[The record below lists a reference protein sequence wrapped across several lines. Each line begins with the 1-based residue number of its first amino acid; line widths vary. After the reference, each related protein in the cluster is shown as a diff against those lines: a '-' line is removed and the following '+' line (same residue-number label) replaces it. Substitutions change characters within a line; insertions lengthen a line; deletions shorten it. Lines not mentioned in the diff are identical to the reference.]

1 VSQSKVVIV
10 TDTMPPWFVG
20 GKEERLRQIKKNVSH
35 DDFQV
40 IFATMRWWDGAA
52 PNQHVAICKKIKIY
66 KKGRRSILNS
76 LYFAISCF
84 KIVRLRPDLVEA
96 DQMPFLPIWPLKLVC
111 LALRIPLCVT
121 WHEVWGSEYW
131 NKYLG
136 RWGFIAAGIERISM
150 KLPDKIIAVSE
161 MTKARL
167 IAAGVKSHKISVIPN
182 SVNCDEIRNSSTNL
196 YVTDLLYVGRL
207 ISHKR
212 VDLLLEAIAILN
224 KEGIYTSLTIIGTG
238 PELDNLRVEATE
250 KLQQEQIVFYSEYL
264 DSKDIWGMMAKCKIF
279 VSASEREGYGIAV
292 LEALTAGAKVL
303 VSSHEDNAARFLVTN
318 EVGKIV
324 PQQTPRAWADS
335 IKFGL
340 TAWNGLPKSSKYSVP
355 TEYDFGL
362 DYSKIWSM
370 ALENK

>member
-1 VSQSKVVIV
+1 MSKSKVVIV

-20 GKEERLRQIKKNVSH
+20 GKEERLRQIQNNISH
-35 DDFQV
+35 DEFQV

-52 PNQHVAICKKIKIY
+52 PNQHVAICKKMEIY
-66 KKGRRSILNS
+66 KNGRRSISNS
-76 LYFAISCF
+76 LYFAMNCF

-150 KLPDKIIAVSE
+150 KFPDKIIAVSE

-167 IAAGVKSHKISVIPN
+167 IDSGVKPHKITVIPN
-182 SVNCDEIRNSSTNL
+182 SVNGDEIRNSSTNL
-196 YVTDLLYVGRL
+196 PVTDLLYVGRL

-212 VDLLLEAIAILN
+212 VDLLLEAIALLN
-224 KEGIYTSLTIIGTG
+224 NEEIYVSLTIIGTG
-238 PELDNLRVEATE
+238 PELN
-250 KLQQEQIVFYSEYL
+250 KLQVQAKEYLQQSQIVFYSEHL
-264 DSKDIWGMMAKCKIF
+264 DSSDIWGAMAKCKIF

-303 VSSHEDNAARFLVTN
+303 VSSHEDNAARFLVTHN
-318 EVGKIV
+318 LGQVVTE
-324 PQQTPRAWADS
+324 QTPRAWADS

-340 TAWNGLPKSSKYSVP
+340 STWDGLPKSFKNLVP
-355 TEYDFGL
+355 FECDFGL
-362 DYSKIWSM
+362 DYSKIWCM
-370 ALENK
+370 ALENR

>member
-1 VSQSKVVIV
+1 
-10 TDTMPPWFVG
+10 MPPWFVG